1 MKINEK
7 MVTTK
12 EELLNIIKEGIN
24 PLDYV
29 IEESD
34 IDLITESI
42 TIEGNDED
50 SYYEESAE
58 ILFKSIVY
66 YVLKTENE
74 EKTLKRCK
82 KVFMIGKE
90 NYEELKNMLSSV
102 ESAKVLFIPI
112 DIASENTRKDI
123 FDKLEERLSKI

>member
-1 MKINEK
+1 MRINEK

-12 EELLNIIKEGIN
+12 EELLNIIKEGTN

-82 KVFMIGKE
+82 KVFMNGKE

>member
-50 SYYEESAE
+50 SYYEELAE

-82 KVFMIGKE
+82 KVFMNGKE

-102 ESAKVLFIPI
+102 ESAKVLFVPI
-112 DIASENTRKDI
+112 DIASENTRKAI
-123 FDKLEERLSKI
+123 FDKLEEKLSKI

>member
-1 MKINEK
+1 MKVNGELI
-7 MVTTK
+7 TTK
-12 EELLNIIKEGIN
+12 EGLLNMIKDGIN

-29 IEESD
+29 IEEVD
-34 IDLITESI
+34 VDLITESI

-50 SYYEESAE
+50 SYHEESAE

-82 KVFMIGKE
+82 EIFMNGKD
-90 NYEELKNMLSSV
+90 NYEELKNMLSGV
-102 ESAKVLFIPI
+102 ESAKVLFVPI
-112 DIASENTRKDI
+112 DIASEKTRKEV

>member
-7 MVTTK
+7 MITTK
-12 EELLNIIKEGIN
+12 EELLNMIKGGIN

-29 IEESD
+29 IEEND

-82 KVFMIGKE
+82 EIFINGKE
-90 NYEELKNMLSSV
+90 NYESLKNMLSNV
-102 ESAKVLFIPI
+102 ESARVLFVPI
-112 DIASENTRKDI
+112 DIASEKTRKDV